1 MAHPAAKFLLGM
13 NLLAALL
20 FAASAPANADPSPR
34 DGGVYAKKTTWHET
48 LLAAR
53 EALAKEEL
61 QGERPPRNPDFGNA
75 EFTITAWIRTTSG
88 GTLLAKA
95 PAKGAWEAQGKSL
108 FVRDGHLCYD
118 IGCVGCVT
126 STAAVADGQ
135 WHHVALTGDPH
146 EQQLYVDG
154 QPDAKGKLEARP
166 DPRGHVLKIGYAT
179 DNFPALSAFEG
190 DLDELRLY
198 ARKLSAPE
206 ILACTNSP
214 ERAPTNGLASYWP
227 FDGADINACEW
238 TDGKFG
244 RALHRTRA
252 SAPLNVALDASAE
265 ARDALWARTWEDFPE
280 PAARQ
285 EMAWERED
293 GIWTENWRPGN
304 WSALARRYYEAVR
317 GDTRVVQPP
326 RAPMPEVNDDAA
338 GLAGVRAKYLRA
350 RRDDLVRAV
359 LGGINPDSL
368 RHAVAYLQH
377 QYGDRYTGA
386 ERYLSAIAGVEKQV
400 EGIVTPDLT
409 MEALQPLRERL
420 EGIQY
425 EALVAGNPVIDFDRV
440 IFNRRHTFQSSH
452 YYTDFIDGVERFEG
466 SLCALSLADRKVT
479 PLPAG
484 AKPGVI
490 GRYDL
495 SFDGRSVVYDLKEK
509 QGEGFRIYEAR
520 LDGKKVRAL
529 TTPPPDEAERIKTY
543 EKRNL
548 DSWAGR
554 PRTYLHHTDDMHPCY
569 LPDGGFCFVSTRCQY
584 GILCDGPDF
593 FTTSVL
599 YRMDAD
605 GGRMQ
610 KLTNSSVSESV
621 PSVMNDGRILYT
633 RWEYVDKGAVSVKCL
648 WAVHP
653 DGTGSVEIFGNDI
666 DFPDTCNQG
675 RAIPGSNSLFSYIGA
690 PHMPLGVGTI
700 IRVDANYPIRTRQ
713 PMTYITPEADVRQ
726 EWGFN
731 HVRNGKWTADAAGPL
746 YMDAY
751 PLSDSFFLAACNPD
765 RPWNDPSAYGLYL
778 VDAFGNRVELYR
790 DADMSCWQPMPLR
803 ARPVPPVLPS
813 SLPKDAPPTATM
825 LMTDVY
831 QGLTGVERGT
841 VKYLRV
847 LEQVPRP
854 WTARR
859 FWDGD
864 DYDQQHAVV
873 SKDAALGLKVL
884 HGIVPVEADGSA
896 YFTVPAD
903 KNIYLEALDENFL
916 EVQRMRTYVNCRPG
930 EARSCI
936 GCHEQ
941 RELAPP
947 KNTPLALRH
956 EPAAPAPQPGDTGP
970 RPLHYPTDVQPILDK
985 HCTRCHGGKDPKASL
1000 DLTGT
1005 PTTFFSKSY
1014 EALLE
1019 HGQVQIIGE
1028 NHPKTG
1034 NIAPVPPRTLGSSA
1048 SKLVTRLCEGNRE
1061 DPLTREELLK
1071 ITTWIDSNEQY
1082 YGSYFGRRNI
1092 KYQTYPDFRP
1102 VPDFTAASGV
1112 SPYGTP
1118 GPAVFIGG
1126 DIRHRFIVT
1135 DHSGGG
1141 FGGFGSKVRIFSP
1154 TGQVE
1159 WEYPATG
1166 SVHEIWMLP
1175 NGNILFTSNGVR
1187 EVTPDKRVVFEYKSD
1202 LYLTAC
1208 QRLPDGN
1215 TLIGENPLNRI
1226 VEVNPQ
1232 GTVVKTVQFTTTCE
1246 DKGRQFRLVRK
1257 LKNGGYLVAHEGE
1270 SVVREY
1276 DPDGKV
1282 LREIKTPGGPYVA
1295 VRLENGNTL
1304 IACGA
1309 GKAVIEVDAAG
1320 QTVWSLQNGDL
1331 PGVELN
1337 WMSGLQRLPNGNT
1350 VLTCW
1355 FPCKDYRGP
1364 STPQIL
1370 EVTPDK
1376 KVVWTFSAPDLLG
1389 SPNNIQLL
1397 DPEYLASPA
1406 K

>member
-1 MAHPAAKFLLGM
+1 MMNHAGKTVLFGMNMLAFLLLG
-13 NLLAALL
+13 AAGT
-20 FAASAPANADPSPR
+20 ASAEA
-34 DGGVYAKKTTWHET
+34 YARKASWHDT
-48 LLAAR
+48 LLEAR
-53 EALAKEEL
+53 QALRAEER
-61 QGERPPRNPDFGNA
+61 QGERPVGAPDFGTD

-88 GTLLAKA
+88 GTILSKA
-95 PAKGAWEAQGKSL
+95 PEKGAWQEQGKSL

-118 IGCVGCVT
+118 IGWVGCVT
-126 STAAVADGQ
+126 SKAAVADGQ
-135 WHHVALTGDPH
+135 WHHVVLVGSPRQ
-146 EQQLYVDG
+146 QQLYVDG
-154 QPDAKGKLEARP
+154 RPDAEGKLEAKP
-166 DPRGHVLKIGYAT
+166 DVRGHLLKIGYT
-179 DNFPALSAFEG
+179 SENFPAPSAFEG

-198 ARKLSAPE
+198 ARKLSAAE
-206 ILACTNSP
+206 IPACMESP
-214 ERAPTNGLASYWP
+214 DRAPTKGLASYWP
-227 FDGADINACEW
+227 FDGADISACEW

-252 SAPLNVALDASAE
+252 SAPLNMACDAAAE
-265 ARDALWARTWEDFPE
+265 ARDALWMRTWEDFPG

-293 GIWTENWRPGN
+293 GIWADSGAPGN
-304 WSALARRYYEAVR
+304 YSLLARRYYDAVR
-317 GDTRVVQPP
+317 MDARVAAPS
-326 RAPMPEVNDDAA
+326 RGPMPKVNDAD
-338 GLAGVRAKYLRA
+338 GLAAVRADYLRS
-350 RRDDLVRAV
+350 RRDDLVRTV
-359 LGGINPDSL
+359 LGGINLDSL
-368 RHAVAYLQH
+368 RRSIAHLKH
-377 QYGDRYTGA
+377 QYGDRYSGDS
-386 ERYLSAIAGVEKQV
+386 LLQVIADIENSVGQ
-400 EGIVTPDLT
+400 IATPDLT
-409 MEALQPLRERL
+409 PEALGPLRERL
-420 EGIQY
+420 TGIQFA
-425 EALVAGNPVIDFDRV
+425 ALVRDNPLVDFDRI

-466 SLCALSLADRKVT
+466 GLCALFLADKKVT
-479 PLPAG
+479 PLPIAE
-484 AKPGVI
+484 KPGVI

-509 QGEGFRIYEAR
+509 QGVGFRIHEAA
-520 LDGKKVRAL
+520 LDGKESRAL
-529 TTPPPDEAERIKTY
+529 TIPPPDEEERIRVY

-548 DSWAGR
+548 ESWAGK
-554 PRTYLHHTDDMHPCY
+554 PVTYRHHTDDMHPCY
-569 LPDGGFCFVSTRCQY
+569 LPDGGFCFVSTRCEY

-653 DGTGSVEIFGNDI
+653 DGTGSVEVFGNDI

-690 PHMPLGVGTI
+690 PHMPLGVGPI
-700 IRVDANYPIRTRQ
+700 IRIDTNHPIRTRQ
-713 PMTYITPEADVRQ
+713 PMTYITPEVDVRQ
-726 EWGFN
+726 EWGYN
-731 HVRNGKWTADAAGPL
+731 HVRNGKWVADAVGPL

-751 PLSDSFFLAACNPD
+751 PLSDSFFLAAYNPD

-790 DADMSCWQPMPLR
+790 DPDMSCWQPMPLR
-803 ARPVPPVLPS
+803 ARPVPPALPS

-831 QGLTGVERGT
+831 QGLTSVDRGAI
-841 VKYLRV
+841 KYLRV

-854 WTARR
+854 WSARR

-884 HGIVPVEADGSA
+884 HGVVPVEADGSA

-903 KNIYLEALDENFL
+903 KNIYLEALDENYM

-930 EARSCI
+930 ESRSCI
-936 GCHEQ
+936 GCHQQ

-947 KNTPLALRH
+947 RSVPLALGH
-956 EPAAPAPQPGDTGP
+956 EPAAPQPQPGDTGP
-970 RPLHYPTDVQPILDK
+970 RPIDYPTDVQPILDR
-985 HCTRCHGGKDPKASL
+985 HCVRCHGESDPKANL
-1000 DLTGT
+1000 NLTGT
-1005 PTTFFSKSY
+1005 PTTFFNKSY

-1034 NIAPVPPRTLGSSA
+1034 NIAPVPPRTLGSHA
-1048 SKLVTRLCEGNRE
+1048 SKLIARLREGKCCDALTGE
-1061 DPLTREELLK
+1061 DFIK
-1071 ITTWIDSNEQY
+1071 IATWVDANAQY

-1092 KYQTYPDFRP
+1092 KYQSFPDYRP

-1112 SPYGTP
+1112 APYGTP

-1126 DIRHRFIVT
+1126 ELRHRFIVT

-1141 FGGFGSKVRIFSP
+1141 FGGFGAKVRIFSP

-1175 NGNILFTSNGVR
+1175 SGNILFTSDGVR

-1202 LYLTAC
+1202 MYLTAC

-1215 TLIGENPLNRI
+1215 TLIGENPLNRV

-1232 GTVVKTVQFTTTCE
+1232 GAVVKTVQFTTTCE

-1257 LKNGGYLVAHEGE
+1257 LKNGNYLVAHEGE
-1270 SVVREY
+1270 GMVREY
-1276 DPDGKV
+1276 DPDGRV
-1282 LREIKTPGGPYVA
+1282 LREIRTPGGPYVA
-1295 VRLENGNTL
+1295 VRLEDGNTL

-1309 GKAVIEVDAAG
+1309 GKAVIEVDPAG

-1355 FPCKDYRGP
+1355 FPCKDYKGP

-1370 EVTPDK
+1370 EVTPGK

-1397 DPEYLASPA
+1397 DPEYLALPE